1 MSAFERTL
9 KWHLVSHLCRSAAAG
24 SPAWVC
30 SRPSHDSDRSYG
42 LSRTLAD
49 RCRADQADSGLSW
62 ESGEV
67 GRGGGWSG
75 DAYGDGATSGSMI
88 AVDDDELGVV
98 VVVGSLRRVDSRL
111 MNDVLCLNRW
121 YDDDVLQQIDR

>member
-1 MSAFERTL
+1 
-9 KWHLVSHLCRSAAAG
+9 
-24 SPAWVC
+24 
-30 SRPSHDSDRSYG
+30 
-42 LSRTLAD
+42 
-49 RCRADQADSGLSW
+49 LSW

-75 DAYGDGATSGSMI
+75 DAYGVTSGSMI